1 VRRAKVGG
9 LEATWGQRVSESATA
24 VLYQVDAAVAR
35 ITINRPEARNALSP
49 EVMEGLRDSFERAAG
64 DPAVR
69 VLVLT
74 GAGDKA
80 FCAGGDLGGR
90 GFQQK
95 GFLEKHEDRRAFADL
110 FRTLNGLG
118 KPVIARVRG
127 HCLAGGFGLALGCD
141 LVVASEDASFGT
153 PEVKRG
159 LMPMM
164 IMATI
169 FRNVGRKK
177 GMELLLTGDRISAA
191 EAERLGLINHVVPAD
206 RLDAK
211 VDELVAKVVAM
222 SPAVVKLGRDAFY
235 AMSDMGF
242 DQALEYLQ
250 TMLTVNLGTEDA
262 IEGVRAFLE
271 KRDPVWKGR

>member
-1 VRRAKVGG
+1 MPS
-9 LEATWGQRVSESATA
+9 EAPP
-24 VLYQVDAAVAR
+24 VLYEVAGPVAR
-35 ITINRPEARNALSP
+35 LTINRPEARNALSP
-49 EVMEGLRDSFERAAG
+49 EVMEGLLAAFDRAGA
-64 DPAVR
+64 DPALR

-90 GFQQK
+90 GFKSDDPAGQALRAMQK
-95 GFLEKHEDRRAFADL
+95 GFAERHHDRRTFADL
-110 FRTLNGLG
+110 FRRLNRLG

-127 HCLAGGFGLALGCD
+127 HCLAGGFGLAIGCD
-141 LVVASEDASFGT
+141 LVVASDDSSFGT

-177 GMELLLTGDRISAA
+177 GMELLLTGERISAA
-191 EAERLGLINHVVPAD
+191 EAERLGLINYAVPAAE
-206 RLDAK
+206 LDAK
-211 VDELVAKVVAM
+211 VDELAMRVAAM
-222 SPAVVKLGRDAFY
+222 SPAVLRLGRDAFY
-235 AMSDMGF
+235 AMSDMPF

-262 IEGVRAFLE
+262 AEGVRAFLE
-271 KRDPVWKGR
+271 KREPVWKGR

>member
-1 VRRAKVGG
+1 MS
-9 LEATWGQRVSESATA
+9 EATP
-24 VLYQVDAAVAR
+24 VLYAVEGAVAR
-35 ITINRPEARNALSP
+35 ITLNRPEARNALSP
-49 EVMEGLRDSFERAAG
+49 AMMEGLLDAFDRAGA

-69 VLVLT
+69 VGILT

-80 FCAGGDLGGR
+80 FCAGGDLGGS

-95 GFLEKHEDRRAFADL
+95 GFLERHQDRRTFAEL
-110 FRTLNGLG
+110 FRRLNRLG

-141 LVVASEDASFGT
+141 LVVASDDATFGT

-159 LMPMM
+159 LVPMM

-177 GMELLLTGDRISAA
+177 GMELLLTGERISAA
-191 EAERLGLINHVVPAD
+191 EAERLGLVNYAVPAAE
-206 RLDAK
+206 LDAR
-211 VDELVAKVVAM
+211 VDALAARVASL
-222 SPAVVKLGRDAFY
+222 SPAVVRLGRDAFY
-235 AMSDMGF
+235 AMQDMGF
-242 DQALEYLQ
+242 DQALDYLHA
-250 TMLTVNLGTEDA
+250 MLTVNLGSEDA

-271 KRDPVWKGR
+271 KREPVWKGR

>member
-1 VRRAKVGG
+1 MSS
-9 LEATWGQRVSESATA
+9 EAPP
-24 VLYQVDAAVAR
+24 VLYELSGPVAR
-35 ITINRPEARNALSP
+35 ITINRPDARNALSP
-49 EVMEGLRDSFERAAG
+49 EVIEGLLAAFDRAAA
-64 DPAVR
+64 DAAAR
-69 VLVLT
+69 VVVLT
-74 GAGDKA
+74 GAGERA

-90 GFQQK
+90 GFER
-95 GFLEKHEDRRAFADL
+95 GFAERHHDRRGFADL
-110 FRTLNGLG
+110 FRRINRMG

-141 LVVASEDASFGT
+141 LVVASDDASFGT

-177 GMELLLTGDRISAA
+177 GMELLLTGERISAA
-191 EAERLGLINHVVPAD
+191 EAERLGLINHAVPVAE
-206 RLDAK
+206 LDAK
-211 VDELVAKVVAM
+211 VDELAAKIAAM
-222 SPAVVKLGRDAFY
+222 SPAIVRLGRDAFY

-242 DQALEYLQ
+242 DQALDYLQ

>member
-1 VRRAKVGG
+1 MAN
-9 LEATWGQRVSESATA
+9 EAAA
-24 VLYQVDAAVAR
+24 VLYEVAGHVGR
-35 ITINRPEARNALSP
+35 LTINRPEARNALSP
-49 EVMEGLRDSFERAAG
+49 EVMDGLLAGLDRAAA
-64 DPAVR
+64 DPEVR

-90 GFQQK
+90 GFLQK
-95 GFLEKHEDRRAFADL
+95 GFAERHHDRRSFADL
-110 FRTLNGLG
+110 FRRMNRLG

-127 HCLAGGFGLALGCD
+127 HCLAGGFGLAIGCD
-141 LVVASEDASFGT
+141 LVVASDDSSFGT

-177 GMELLLTGDRISAA
+177 GMELLLTGERISAA
-191 EAERLGLINHVVPAD
+191 DAERLGLINYAVPAAE
-206 RLDAK
+206 LDAR
-211 VDELVAKVVAM
+211 VDALAARVAAM
-222 SPAVVKLGRDAFY
+222 SPAVVRLGRDAFY
-235 AMSDMGF
+235 AMSDMPF

-250 TMLTVNLGTEDA
+250 TMLTVNLGTDDA
-262 IEGVRAFLE
+262 AEGVRAFLE